1 MLPLF
6 FGHTENSVGSIRMG
20 FVVRFEDGGRW
31 KRSAENLYPL
41 AELMDD
47 GLIELL
53 LRFLSRIAA
62 N

>member
-1 MLPLF
+1 
-6 FGHTENSVGSIRMG
+6 MG
-20 FVVRFEDGGRW
+20 FVVCFEAGGRW